1 MKKTLCV
8 ILAVLFTAFMLG
20 VPAFADSTTIALSQ
34 ANVTVGTNVTVTLK
48 YNATYEMYAIDGT
61 LTYNNAVLQ
70 YVSGGSNNTG
80 SAVKIVEGLS
90 GEKSVTYKIVF
101 KTVAAGS
108 GSLSFSA
115 AASGSG
121 NGNAAA
127 GAAVTVT
134 EVKPSSNANLGS
146 LKLSDGAL
154 TPAFK
159 AGTVN
164 YTASVKYP
172 VDKITISA
180 NAAAGDSRV
189 AGVGTF
195 DLKVGDNTRS
205 VTVTAASG
213 DKKTYTVKIKR
224 MSEEETAAAE
234 KEERE
239 NNPLLFEYNGADRFI
254 VSDITNME
262 EFEGFTLSS
271 LEIKGTKVGYLA
283 DKSGKY
289 NLFWATDADSANGAF
304 YNRTEDGEYSK
315 VNCLQTENR
324 IFIIEPFEDGINAS
338 DRFVPAQTEVNG
350 ENVDCYKYSD
360 EALGDF
366 FVFYCYFNGKSDYY
380 MLDAAQNTV
389 QREPTFL
396 SAVKETEVKES
407 GSIIDKFNELNTQ
420 AKILLLL
427 LCLAG
432 LLVFILIV
440 LLIIKAVSGKK
451 EVVKTA
457 ASDNT
462 AFPAEDYEELP
473 ESEPPAE
480 ESPENVV
487 SEEEQSEPLPATD
500 EPEYEEPA
508 QEPEKTPAQ
517 ESETAEA
524 EGETPQEPD
533 TKLDTSE
540 FIDFGE
546 DF

>member
-8 ILAVLFTAFMLG
+8 ILVVLFTVCMLG

-115 AASGSG
+115 AASGKG

-146 LKLSDGAL
+146 LKLSNGTL

-164 YTASVKYP
+164 YTASVKYS

-189 AGVGTF
+189 TGAGTF
-195 DLKVGDNTRS
+195 DLKVGENTYS

-224 MSEEETAAAE
+224 MTEAETAAAE
-234 KEERE
+234 KEERD
-239 NNPLLFEYNGADRFI
+239 NNPLLFEYNGADRYI
-254 VSDITNME
+254 VSDLTNME
-262 EFEGFTLSS
+262 EFEGFTRSS
-271 LEIKGTKVGYLA
+271 IEIKGTKIGYLA
-283 DKSGKY
+283 DKAGKY
-289 NLFWATDADSANGAF
+289 SLFWATDADSANGAF

-324 IFIIEPFEDGINAS
+324 IFIIEPFAYGINVN
-338 DRFVPAQTEVNG
+338 DRFVPAKSEVGG
-350 ENVDCYKYSD
+350 ESIDCYKFGD
-360 EALGDF
+360 EELDDF
-366 FVFYCYFNGKSDYY
+366 SVFYCYFNGKSDYY
-380 MLDAAQNTV
+380 MFDAAQNTV
-389 QREPTFL
+389 QRAPTFL
-396 SAVKETEVKES
+396 SAAKETDVRPS
-407 GSIIDKFNELNTQ
+407 GNIIDKFNQLNTQ

-427 LCLAG
+427 LCIAG
-432 LLVFILIV
+432 LLVFVLIV
-440 LLIIKAVSGKK
+440 LLIVKAVNGKK
-451 EVVKTA
+451 EVVQKEIS
-457 ASDNT
+457 SDT
-462 AFPAEDYEELP
+462 EKPAKDYEELP
-473 ESEPPAE
+473 ETEPLDEKPQEAAPQAE
-480 ESPENVV
+480 EPEN
-487 SEEEQSEPLPATD
+487 EEAAR
-500 EPEYEEPA
+500 EPEEIPDDPDG
-508 QEPEKTPAQ
+508 QED
-517 ESETAEA
+517 ESGETEN
-524 EGETPQEPD
+524 ETPQKPE
-533 TKLDTSE
+533 TNLDTSE
-540 FIDFGE
+540 FIDFGD